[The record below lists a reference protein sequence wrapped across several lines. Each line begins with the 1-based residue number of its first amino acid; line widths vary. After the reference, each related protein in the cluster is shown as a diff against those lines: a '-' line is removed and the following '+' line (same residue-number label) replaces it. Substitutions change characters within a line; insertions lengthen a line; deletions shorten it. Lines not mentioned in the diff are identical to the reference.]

1 MKNYLACLRTDVW
14 RTSSARYNAARR
26 LKRKELFSTISL
38 ALFSVQTIALAII
51 QKIYAKEFSSTGG
64 LDDYATSLSILAGI
78 LIIVISL
85 MEWGSRNGSNADA
98 LYKNAEELN
107 ALQRSIYLE
116 INKVEA
122 DSVESWKVAEEMLAT
137 YEQIKS
143 RCDINHSP
151 LDDRYFIASHRK
163 SPEFANKKICGYE
176 AGLVSSLWFLSSIWY
191 YLFFWAGAA
200 VAMVPVLTKIS
211 FLTPTFCT
219 LVFWLA

>member
-1 MKNYLACLRTDVW
+1 MKNYLASLRTDIW

-38 ALFSVQTIALAII
+38 ALFSVQTIALAVI
-51 QKIYAKEFSSTGG
+51 QKIYAKEFNATGG

-78 LIIVISL
+78 LIIAISL

-107 ALQRSIYLE
+107 ALQRSINLE

-122 DSVESWKVAEEMLAT
+122 DLVEDWKVAEDMLAT
-137 YEQIKS
+137 YEQIQS

-151 LDDRYFIASHRK
+151 LDDLYFITSHRK
-163 SPEFANKKICGYE
+163 SAEFAYKKIQGYE
-176 AGLVSSLWFLSSIWY
+176 ARWVSFVWFLSSIWY
-191 YLFFWAGAA
+191 YLIFWVISAA
-200 VAMVPVLTKIS
+200 AMIPVLSAIS
-211 FLTPTFCT
+211 LVAPTICT
-219 LVFWLA
+219 LGFG